1 MQEKLIS
8 FIYVIKKQDI
18 YLVNIIL
25 PLCYSLPEIWLKMV
39 KTYDRQ
45 KMGWLM
51 TFTIH
56 STKYL
61 NINFSRNPEFKPEI
75 IKHEEATCKIL

>member
-1 MQEKLIS
+1 
-8 FIYVIKKQDI
+8 
-18 YLVNIIL
+18 
-25 PLCYSLPEIWLKMV
+25 MV

-51 TFTIH
+51 TFTIQ